1 MKYFVRVFK
10 FKNLKILYIKKYI
23 YIFYSSQAKEKM
35 KKVHLIGPL
44 TLVSCEILSLNPF
57 CLHLRLMSWIC
68 GEKCF
73 KLVCRQ
79 RQMSWIGSLH
89 LMAHILKV
97 EDKAGRDRLAGRAEL
112 TGVPGN

>member
-10 FKNLKILYIKKYI
+10 FKNLNFLYIKNI
-23 YIFYSSQAKEKM
+23 YIFFYSSQAKEKM
-35 KKVHLIGPL
+35 KKVNLIGPL
-44 TLVSCEILSLNPF
+44 TLVSCEILSLNQF
-57 CLHLRLMSWIC
+57 CLHLCLMSWIC

-79 RQMSWIGSLH
+79 QQMSWIGSLY

-97 EDKAGRDRLAGRAEL
+97 DDKAGRDRLAGRAEL
-112 TGVPGN
+112 TGVPRN